1 MSLCDFDEF
10 YAEPGQPHS
19 FAQIWALDTADA
31 TQRRQELM
39 PTLRSHVLSTMHEL
53 FIRHNHLARSY
64 SSAVASVVDHAHVDV
79 DAVGFTWSATD
90 ELTRFEI
97 ASVIESAGFR
107 RQIVIRCRGG
117 RVQTISDGHRLYHA
131 LAYPLLFPTG
141 QSGWHDEFKV
151 GDRTVSLTEYMRFLL
166 MHRRRPSHVQ
176 QSERLALEFYCDAFA
191 QVEARNLA
199 FHKLASQQAKYQSAS
214 ARAIT
219 DQLSSDNARLIGV
232 PVILPASFPNSARYY
247 HNL

>member
-1 MSLCDFDEF
+1 
-10 YAEPGQPHS
+10 
-19 FAQIWALDTADA
+19 
-31 TQRRQELM
+31 M
-39 PTLRSHVLSTMHEL
+39 PTLRTHVLSSMHDL

-64 SSAVASVVDHAHVDV
+64 CSAVAAVVADGHVNDT
-79 DAVGFTWSATD
+79 AVGFTWSASD

-117 RVQTISDGHRLYHA
+117 SVQSISDGHRLYHA

-141 QSGWHDEFKV
+141 NAGWHDQFKV
-151 GDRTVSLTEYMRFLL
+151 GDRPVSLTEYMRFIL
-166 MHRRRPSHVQ
+166 MHRDRPSHVQ
-176 QSERLALEFYCDAFA
+176 RCERLALEFYCDAFA

-199 FHKLASQQAKYQSAS
+199 FHQLASQQAKYQSAS
-214 ARAIT
+214 ARAII
-219 DQLSSDNARLIGV
+219 DQLSTDNARLIGV
-232 PVILPASFPNSARYY
+232 PVILPSSFPNSPRYY